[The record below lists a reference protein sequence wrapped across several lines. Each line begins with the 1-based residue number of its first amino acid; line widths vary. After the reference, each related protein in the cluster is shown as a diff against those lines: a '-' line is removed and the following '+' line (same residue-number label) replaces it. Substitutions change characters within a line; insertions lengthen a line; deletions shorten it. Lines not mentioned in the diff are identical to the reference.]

1 MIFAENAIV
10 EQTSDTDVKWYARCP
25 YCGHVNE
32 YIKYRTV
39 VNRNTRKSMVNTDA
53 KDAIK
58 ISKFILSTNKI

>member
-25 YCGHVNE
+25 YCGHINE

-39 VNRNTRKSMVNTDA
+39 VNRNTRKSMGRHRCKRCN
-53 KDAIK
+53 KDFEVYI
-58 ISKFILSTNKI
+58 INK